1 MNAIERKPMAS
12 KPVPGLTPEYQ
23 LIVPALY
30 KCKDHE
36 LEELSRYCLQLIR
49 YRKNAR

>member
-1 MNAIERKPMAS
+1 MKKVLD
-12 KPVPGLTPEYQ
+12 KPVDGLTPEYQ

-36 LEELSRYCLQLIR
+36 LEELSRYSVSYTHLR
-49 YRKNAR
+49 AHET

>member
-1 MNAIERKPMAS
+1 MKKVLD
-12 KPVPGLTPEYQ
+12 KPVDGLTLEYQ

-49 YRKNAR
+49 YRKTQEDE